1 MFLKIQANWNAF
13 EQVSNELDITLK
25 GTDPSGNDIFFYVFA
40 VLLNISNNKLDM
52 IINKINRNNKS

>member
-52 IINKINRNNKS
+52 VINKINRNNKS